1 MANQKGKVILAGA
14 GCGDPELLTLK
25 AAKYLQQADVVITDR
40 LVSQTIL
47 DTHVPKGV
55 PIIYVGKQNLKS
67 GSTSQEEINQLIL
80 EQALAGK
87 LVVRLKGG
95 DIAFFSNILDE
106 LATLIAHEIPYEM
119 VPGITAA
126 SGASAYAGIPLTA
139 RGYSTSVRF
148 LTNYTKDL
156 SAETYQDL
164 AKTNDTLVF
173 YMSSTCLD
181 HLVQQLLLNGIDAT
195 KELAVI
201 EQATTPLQ
209 QVHICSLELFQE
221 QLGHR
226 EFLSPSLVII
236 GSVVSLHHQ
245 FHWMHTATTTEHY
258 FKPIKNR
265 MESPPKITIAYGT
278 ETGNSKKLATD
289 LVAIAKQKK
298 LLTKLVSL
306 DQYRLSDLVKEEYFV
321 TVIST
326 QGEGDPP
333 PAAQK
338 FYDHIHQNGFRL
350 PQLKFSVLA
359 LGDTS
364 YPLFCKAGEDVD
376 SQLEKLGGKR
386 IVPIQKCDLDYQ
398 VDAEHWFHKVLDQV
412 FQVGQSN
419 PVEQTKPTETVV
431 KPSAKPAGKTIYQG
445 EILTHFNLNDRGS
458 KKETWHIEIA
468 AEGLTYESGDSI
480 GIVPKNDPTTVAA
493 ILSVTGID
501 GATEFTYKSLPS
513 SLFELLDAKLNIAN
527 LSEKVLERIGAIIG
541 QDLKGSSLDLLGVL
555 QKFSIQS
562 KETVEAILNVLIA
575 QSPRLYTVSSSPAA
589 QGEEVHITVA
599 RDIFWIGEEKK
610 YGRCSDFLSKHQVGD
625 QLSFFV
631 QKNKRFKLPAQDRDV
646 IMIGPGTGIAA
657 FRGFLYERE
666 AVGATGRNWLFFGEQ
681 HFATDFLYQTEIQ
694 NWFATGVLNKAE
706 LAFSRDQKDKIYVQ
720 HRIKEQGAE
729 LFQWLEGG
737 AYVYICGKKDPMS
750 TDVENALIEV
760 IQTHGNKTE
769 EAAKAY
775 FNELK
780 DNHRYHKDVY

>member
-1 MANQKGKVILAGA
+1 M
-14 GCGDPELLTLK
+14 LTK
-25 AAKYLQQADVVITDR
+25 EKQA
-40 LVSQTIL
+40 
-47 DTHVPKGV
+47 
-55 PIIYVGKQNLKS
+55 
-67 GSTSQEEINQLIL
+67 QL
-80 EQALAGK
+80 QAL
-87 LVVRLKGG
+87 VH
-95 DIAFFSNILDE
+95 N
-106 LATLIAHEIPYEM
+106 
-119 VPGITAA
+119 
-126 SGASAYAGIPLTA
+126 
-139 RGYSTSVRF
+139 
-148 LTNYTKDL
+148 
-156 SAETYQDL
+156 
-164 AKTNDTLVF
+164 
-173 YMSSTCLD
+173 
-181 HLVQQLLLNGIDAT
+181 AT
-195 KELAVI
+195 KEELAWVNGY
-201 EQATTPLQ
+201 L
-209 QVHICSLELFQE
+209 SGL
-221 QLGHR
+221 LG
-226 EFLSPSLVII
+226 EGLSK
-236 GSVVSLHHQ
+236 
-245 FHWMHTATTTEHY
+245 A
-258 FKPIKNR
+258 
-265 MESPPKITIAYGT
+265 SPNVAVGGTQKITIAYGT

-306 DQYRLSDLVKEEYFV
+306 DQYRLSDLTKEEYFF

-326 QGEGDPP
+326 QGEGEPP
-333 PAAQK
+333 PAAKK
-338 FYDHIHQNGFRL
+338 FYDHIHQNGFQL
-350 PQLKFSVLA
+350 PSLKYSVLA

-364 YPLFCKAGEDVD
+364 YPLFCKAGEDID
-376 SQLEKLGGKR
+376 SQLDKLGGNR

-398 VDAEHWFHKVLDQV
+398 TDAEQWFNKVLDQV
-412 FQVGQSN
+412 FQADQSTSLA
-419 PVEQTKPTETVV
+419 QAKPSEAAV
-431 KPSAKPAGKTIYQG
+431 KPLAKPAGKTIYQG

-493 ILSVTGID
+493 ILNLTGID
-501 GATEFTYKSLPS
+501 GATEFTYKSVSTPLID
-513 SLFELLDAKLNIAN
+513 LLDAKLNIAN

>member
-1 MANQKGKVILAGA
+1 M
-14 GCGDPELLTLK
+14 LTK
-25 AAKYLQQADVVITDR
+25 EKQA
-40 LVSQTIL
+40 
-47 DTHVPKGV
+47 
-55 PIIYVGKQNLKS
+55 
-67 GSTSQEEINQLIL
+67 QL
-80 EQALAGK
+80 QAL
-87 LVVRLKGG
+87 
-95 DIAFFSNILDE
+95 
-106 LATLIAHEIPYEM
+106 
-119 VPGITAA
+119 
-126 SGASAYAGIPLTA
+126 
-139 RGYSTSVRF
+139 
-148 LTNYTKDL
+148 
-156 SAETYQDL
+156 
-164 AKTNDTLVF
+164 
-173 YMSSTCLD
+173 
-181 HLVQQLLLNGIDAT
+181 VQNAT
-195 KELAVI
+195 KEELAWVNGYLSGLLG
-201 EQATTPLQ
+201 EGLTTASTNIPVGAPQKL
-209 QVHICSLELFQE
+209 
-221 QLGHR
+221 
-226 EFLSPSLVII
+226 
-236 GSVVSLHHQ
+236 
-245 FHWMHTATTTEHY
+245 
-258 FKPIKNR
+258 
-265 MESPPKITIAYGT
+265 TIAYGT

-306 DQYRLSDLVKEEYFV
+306 DQYRLSDLQKEAYFV

-338 FYDHIHQNGFRL
+338 FYDHIHRSEFQL

-386 IVPIQKCDLDYQ
+386 IVPLQKCDLDYQ
-398 VDAEHWFHKVLDQV
+398 ADAERWFQSVLAQV
-412 FQVGQSN
+412 FQAGQSI
-419 PVEQTKPTETVV
+419 PVEQAKPTETVV
-431 KPSAKPAGKTIYQG
+431 KPAAKPAGKTIYQG

-480 GIVPKNDPTTVAA
+480 GIVPKNDPITVAA

-513 SLFELLDAKLNIAN
+513 SLYELLDAKLNIAN
-527 LSEKVLERIGAIIG
+527 LSEKVLERIGVIIG
-541 QDLKGSSLDLLGVL
+541 QDVKGSNLDLLGIL
-555 QKFSIQS
+555 EKYTIQS

-631 QKNKRFKLPAQDRDV
+631 QKNKRFKLPTEDKDV

-666 AVGATGRNWLFFGEQ
+666 ALGATGRNWLFFGEQ
-681 HFATDFLYQTEIQ
+681 HFTTDFLYQTEIQ
-694 NWFATGVLNKAE
+694 NWYATGVLNKAE
-706 LAFSRDQKDKIYVQ
+706 LAFSRDQKEKIYVQ

-750 TDVENALIEV
+750 TDVENALIEL

>member
-1 MANQKGKVILAGA
+1 MKM
-14 GCGDPELLTLK
+14 LTK
-25 AAKYLQQADVVITDR
+25 EKQA
-40 LVSQTIL
+40 
-47 DTHVPKGV
+47 
-55 PIIYVGKQNLKS
+55 
-67 GSTSQEEINQLIL
+67 QL
-80 EQALAGK
+80 QAL
-87 LVVRLKGG
+87 VH
-95 DIAFFSNILDE
+95 N
-106 LATLIAHEIPYEM
+106 
-119 VPGITAA
+119 
-126 SGASAYAGIPLTA
+126 
-139 RGYSTSVRF
+139 
-148 LTNYTKDL
+148 
-156 SAETYQDL
+156 
-164 AKTNDTLVF
+164 
-173 YMSSTCLD
+173 
-181 HLVQQLLLNGIDAT
+181 AT
-195 KELAVI
+195 KEELAWVNGYLSGLLGEGLTTASPNLAVGAP
-201 EQATTPLQ
+201 QKL
-209 QVHICSLELFQE
+209 
-221 QLGHR
+221 
-226 EFLSPSLVII
+226 
-236 GSVVSLHHQ
+236 
-245 FHWMHTATTTEHY
+245 
-258 FKPIKNR
+258 
-265 MESPPKITIAYGT
+265 TIAYGT

-298 LLTKLVSL
+298 ILTKLVSL

-338 FYDHIHQNGFRL
+338 FYDHIHQNGFQL

-386 IVPIQKCDLDYQ
+386 ILPIQKCDLDYQ

-412 FQVGQSN
+412 FQAGQSN

-431 KPSAKPAGKTIYQG
+431 KPAAKPAGKTIYQG

-480 GIVPKNDPTTVAA
+480 GIVPKNDPATVAA

-501 GATEFTYKSLPS
+501 GTTEITYKSVPTT
-513 SLFELLDAKLNIAN
+513 LFDLLEANLNIAN

-541 QDLKGSSLDLLGVL
+541 QDLKGSSLDLLGIF

-599 RDIFWIGEEKK
+599 RDVFWMGEEKK

-631 QKNKRFKLPAQDRDV
+631 QKNKRFKLPDQDKDV

-750 TDVENALIEV
+750 TDVENAMIEV
-760 IQTHGNKTE
+760 IAVHGNKTKE
-769 EAAKAY
+769 DATAY

>member
-1 MANQKGKVILAGA
+1 M
-14 GCGDPELLTLK
+14 LTK
-25 AAKYLQQADVVITDR
+25 EKQA
-40 LVSQTIL
+40 
-47 DTHVPKGV
+47 
-55 PIIYVGKQNLKS
+55 
-67 GSTSQEEINQLIL
+67 QL
-80 EQALAGK
+80 QAL
-87 LVVRLKGG
+87 VH
-95 DIAFFSNILDE
+95 N
-106 LATLIAHEIPYEM
+106 
-119 VPGITAA
+119 
-126 SGASAYAGIPLTA
+126 
-139 RGYSTSVRF
+139 
-148 LTNYTKDL
+148 
-156 SAETYQDL
+156 
-164 AKTNDTLVF
+164 
-173 YMSSTCLD
+173 
-181 HLVQQLLLNGIDAT
+181 AT
-195 KELAVI
+195 KEELAWVNGYLSGLLGEGLTTASPNLAVG
-201 EQATTPLQ
+201 TQ
-209 QVHICSLELFQE
+209 QKL
-221 QLGHR
+221 
-226 EFLSPSLVII
+226 
-236 GSVVSLHHQ
+236 
-245 FHWMHTATTTEHY
+245 
-258 FKPIKNR
+258 
-265 MESPPKITIAYGT
+265 TIAYGT

-298 LLTKLVSL
+298 LFTKLVSL

-338 FYDHIHQNGFRL
+338 FYDHIHRNGFQL
-350 PQLKFSVLA
+350 PQLKYSVLA

-398 VDAEHWFHKVLDQV
+398 ADAERWFQTVLEQI
-412 FQVGQSN
+412 FQSAESN
-419 PVEQTKPTETVV
+419 ANAETKSNAAAV
-431 KPSAKPAGKTIYQG
+431 KPVAKPAGKTIYQG

-480 GIVPKNDPTTVAA
+480 GIVPKNDPAMVAA

-501 GATEFTYKSLPS
+501 GATEFVYKSLPS
-513 SLFELLDAKLNIAN
+513 SLYELLDAKLNIAN
-527 LSEKVLERIGAIIG
+527 LSEKVLDRIGAIIG
-541 QDLKGSSLDLLGVL
+541 QDLKGSSLDLLGIL

-631 QKNKRFKLPAQDRDV
+631 QKNKRFKLPAQDKDV

-666 AVGATGRNWLFFGEQ
+666 AIGATGRNWLFFGEQ

-706 LAFSRDQKDKIYVQ
+706 LAFSRDQKEKIYVQ
-720 HRIKEQGAE
+720 HRIKEQGAT

-750 TDVENALIEV
+750 TDVEYALIEV

>member
-1 MANQKGKVILAGA
+1 M
-14 GCGDPELLTLK
+14 LTK
-25 AAKYLQQADVVITDR
+25 EKQA
-40 LVSQTIL
+40 
-47 DTHVPKGV
+47 
-55 PIIYVGKQNLKS
+55 
-67 GSTSQEEINQLIL
+67 QL
-80 EQALAGK
+80 QAL
-87 LVVRLKGG
+87 VH
-95 DIAFFSNILDE
+95 N
-106 LATLIAHEIPYEM
+106 
-119 VPGITAA
+119 
-126 SGASAYAGIPLTA
+126 
-139 RGYSTSVRF
+139 
-148 LTNYTKDL
+148 
-156 SAETYQDL
+156 
-164 AKTNDTLVF
+164 
-173 YMSSTCLD
+173 
-181 HLVQQLLLNGIDAT
+181 AT
-195 KELAVI
+195 KEELAWVNGYLSGLLG
-201 EQATTPLQ
+201 EGLTTALPN
-209 QVHICSLELFQE
+209 
-221 QLGHR
+221 LG
-226 EFLSPSLVII
+226 FGAPQKL
-236 GSVVSLHHQ
+236 
-245 FHWMHTATTTEHY
+245 
-258 FKPIKNR
+258 
-265 MESPPKITIAYGT
+265 TIAYGT

-298 LLTKLVSL
+298 LFTKLVSL

-338 FYDHIHQNGFRL
+338 FYDHIHRNGFKL
-350 PQLKFSVLA
+350 PQLKYSVLA

-398 VDAEHWFHKVLDQV
+398 VDAERWFQTVLEQV
-412 FQVGQSN
+412 FQSS
-419 PVEQTKPTETVV
+419 EAKAKEETKPHELAV
-431 KPSAKPAGKTIYQG
+431 KPIAKPAGKTIYQG

-480 GIVPKNDPTTVAA
+480 GIVPKNDPATVAA

-501 GATEFTYKSLPS
+501 AETEFVYKSVS
-513 SLFELLDAKLNIAN
+513 TSFYELLDAKLNIAN
-527 LSEKVLERIGAIIG
+527 LSEKVVDRIGAIIG
-541 QDLKGSSLDLLGVL
+541 QDLKGSSLDLLGIL
-555 QKFSIQS
+555 QNYSVQS
-562 KETVEAILNVLIA
+562 KETVEAILNVLII

-631 QKNKRFKLPAQDRDV
+631 QKNKRFKLPAQDKDV

-666 AVGATGRNWLFFGEQ
+666 VIGATGRNWLFFGEQ

-694 NWFATGVLNKAE
+694 NWFATGVLNKAD
-706 LAFSRDQKDKIYVQ
+706 LAFSRDQKEKIYVQ
-720 HRIKEQGAE
+720 HRIKERGAE

-775 FNELK
+775 FTELK

>member
-1 MANQKGKVILAGA
+1 M
-14 GCGDPELLTLK
+14 LTK
-25 AAKYLQQADVVITDR
+25 EKQA
-40 LVSQTIL
+40 
-47 DTHVPKGV
+47 
-55 PIIYVGKQNLKS
+55 
-67 GSTSQEEINQLIL
+67 QL
-80 EQALAGK
+80 QAL
-87 LVVRLKGG
+87 VH
-95 DIAFFSNILDE
+95 N
-106 LATLIAHEIPYEM
+106 
-119 VPGITAA
+119 
-126 SGASAYAGIPLTA
+126 
-139 RGYSTSVRF
+139 
-148 LTNYTKDL
+148 
-156 SAETYQDL
+156 
-164 AKTNDTLVF
+164 
-173 YMSSTCLD
+173 
-181 HLVQQLLLNGIDAT
+181 AT
-195 KELAVI
+195 KEELAWVNGYLSGLLGEGLLTTSPNLAVGVP
-201 EQATTPLQ
+201 QKL
-209 QVHICSLELFQE
+209 
-221 QLGHR
+221 
-226 EFLSPSLVII
+226 
-236 GSVVSLHHQ
+236 
-245 FHWMHTATTTEHY
+245 
-258 FKPIKNR
+258 
-265 MESPPKITIAYGT
+265 TIAYGT

-298 LLTKLVSL
+298 ILTKLVSL

-338 FYDHIHQNGFRL
+338 FYDHIHRSGFQL

-376 SQLEKLGGKR
+376 SQLGKLGGKR
-386 IVPIQKCDLDYQ
+386 MVPIQKCDLDFQ
-398 VDAEHWFHKVLDQV
+398 ADAERWFQTVLDQV
-412 FQVGQSN
+412 FQAGQSN

-431 KPSAKPAGKTIYQG
+431 KPVAKPAGKTIYQG
-445 EILTHFNLNDRGS
+445 DILTHFNLNDRGS

-501 GATEFTYKSLPS
+501 AGTEFAYKSVS
-513 SLFELLDAKLNIAN
+513 SSFYELLDAKLNIAN

-541 QDLKGSSLDLLGVL
+541 QDLKGASLDLLGIL

-631 QKNKRFKLPAQDRDV
+631 QKNKRFKLPVQDKDV

-666 AVGATGRNWLFFGEQ
+666 AIGATGKNWLFFGEQ
-681 HFATDFLYQTEIQ
+681 HFASDFLYQTEIQ

-706 LAFSRDQKDKIYVQ
+706 LAFSRDQKEKIYVQ

-780 DNHRYHKDVY
+780 DKHRYHKDVY

>member
-1 MANQKGKVILAGA
+1 M
-14 GCGDPELLTLK
+14 LTK
-25 AAKYLQQADVVITDR
+25 EKQA
-40 LVSQTIL
+40 
-47 DTHVPKGV
+47 
-55 PIIYVGKQNLKS
+55 
-67 GSTSQEEINQLIL
+67 QL
-80 EQALAGK
+80 QAL
-87 LVVRLKGG
+87 
-95 DIAFFSNILDE
+95 
-106 LATLIAHEIPYEM
+106 
-119 VPGITAA
+119 
-126 SGASAYAGIPLTA
+126 
-139 RGYSTSVRF
+139 
-148 LTNYTKDL
+148 
-156 SAETYQDL
+156 
-164 AKTNDTLVF
+164 
-173 YMSSTCLD
+173 
-181 HLVQQLLLNGIDAT
+181 VQNAT
-195 KELAVI
+195 KEELAWVNGYLSGLLC
-201 EQATTPLQ
+201 EGLTTASTNIPVGAPQKL
-209 QVHICSLELFQE
+209 
-221 QLGHR
+221 
-226 EFLSPSLVII
+226 
-236 GSVVSLHHQ
+236 
-245 FHWMHTATTTEHY
+245 
-258 FKPIKNR
+258 
-265 MESPPKITIAYGT
+265 TIAYGT

-306 DQYRLSDLVKEEYFV
+306 DQYRLSDLQKEEYFV

-338 FYDHIHQNGFRL
+338 FYDHIHRSGFQL

-359 LGDTS
+359 LGDIS

-398 VDAEHWFHKVLDQV
+398 TDAERWFQSVLDQV
-412 FQVGQSN
+412 FQAGQSI
-419 PVEQTKPTETVV
+419 PVEQTKATETVV
-431 KPSAKPAGKTIYQG
+431 KPAAKPAGKTIYQG

-480 GIVPKNDPTTVAA
+480 GIVPKNDPTTVAT

-501 GATEFTYKSLPS
+501 GATKFVYKSLTS
-513 SLFELLDAKLNIAN
+513 SLYELLDAKLNIAN
-527 LSEKVLERIGAIIG
+527 LSEKVLERIGVIIG
-541 QDLKGSSLDLLGVL
+541 QDVKGSNLDLLGIL
-555 QKFSIQS
+555 EKYTIQS

-631 QKNKRFKLPAQDRDV
+631 QKNKRFKLPTEDKDV

-666 AVGATGRNWLFFGEQ
+666 ALGTTGRNWLFFGEQ

-694 NWFATGVLNKAE
+694 NWYATGVLNKAE
-706 LAFSRDQKDKIYVQ
+706 LAFSRDQKEKIYVQ

-750 TDVENALIEV
+750 TDVENALIEL

-780 DNHRYHKDVY
+780 ENHRYHKDVY